1 MTTSILSYS
10 ALSSPAPVL
19 SRRQR
24 TWIALYSLDV
34 GHRDRDEV
42 LRQNNVTEADLI
54 EFEESWLQMRCRL
67 DQ

>member
-1 MTTSILSYS
+1 MNSSVLSYPVSSS
-10 ALSSPAPVL
+10 AAPAL

-24 TWIALYSLDV
+24 AWIALYSLDA
-34 GHRDRDEV
+34 GHRDRTEV
-42 LRQNNVTEADLI
+42 LRQNSVTEADLL

>member
-1 MTTSILSYS
+1 MLSYS
-10 ALSSPAPVL
+10 ATCIPVPAL

-24 TWIALYSLDV
+24 TWIALYSLDA
-34 GHRDRDEV
+34 GHRDRAEV
-42 LRQNNVTEADLI
+42 LQQNNVTEADLT